1 MRIIA
6 GMAKGRNLK
15 SPEGGVRPTSDRA
28 REALFSTL
36 ESEFGSIAD
45 LNFLDLFAG
54 SGAVSAEALSR
65 GAAYVEAVDKDEKA
79 TAIARSNHEL
89 LSKISGIGKSNIVT
103 MSIKKYLQQKANKQF
118 DIVFFDPPYETSA
131 SEIIEACNLL
141 IENGYLKK
149 GSVLAIERDS
159 KSKPIAWPKE
169 LIPLKERK
177 YGAATI
183 YYAESC

>member
-6 GMAKGRNLK
+6 GMAKGRTLK
-15 SPEGGVRPTSDRA
+15 SPESGVRPTSDRA

-36 ESEFGSIAD
+36 ESEFGSISD

-79 TAIARSNHEL
+79 ISVARSNHDL
-89 LSKISGIGKSNIVT
+89 LRNIPGIGKSNIVT
-103 MSIKKYLQQKANKQF
+103 MPIKKYLQQRANKEF
-118 DIVFFDPPYETSA
+118 DIVFLDPPYETSA

-169 LIPLKERK
+169 LVPLKERK